1 LYYNTKNGRDVDSLP
16 LFTISLHRLQSIYI
30 YKKRLKTKKAE
41 TFASTFDMIAY
52 DHRKSNKRI
61 DVELSETHNLV
72 ES

>member
-1 LYYNTKNGRDVDSLP
+1 MLALCRFLQFLYTVYKA
-16 LFTISLHRLQSIYI
+16 FTYI
-30 YKKRLKTKKAE
+30 KKRLKTKKAE

-61 DVELSETHNLV
+61 GRCVKRNSQFLV